1 MPDET
6 LNTVAAPESVQEE
19 TPAVEAVQEA
29 APQEVKV
36 KPVYTAD
43 SDTLRR
49 IFAGA
54 AAVFGLILT
63 AALMINVA
71 LSGGS
76 GGQSAQ
82 ANAPNVAI
90 MDKYDMYIT
99 NEVSNALEGVLDIE
113 KVYFLSDD
121 DLVAPKP
128 NAACYGEAASPAEL
142 QWLLD
147 DAAELLAGQETLFST
162 ETPAWEGMP
171 VKYYLDDTILVITWK
186 QIIDRSLF
194 TISEVKISHASQ
206 FRRFLAG
213 GEYGSDKQYVTTEMA
228 QSVNSVVA
236 CSGDFYKFR
245 RYGVIVY
252 DGKVERYE
260 NTHVDTCFIDKN
272 GDLLFAYRG
281 DFADEA
287 EAQKF
292 VDDNDVRFSL
302 AFGPVLVDNGEAC
315 APASY
320 GLGEIND
327 EYTRA
332 AICQMDSLHYLMVN
346 ISQEGGYGRR
356 QTIANFA
363 KQVESF
369 GCEKA
374 YALDGGQT
382 SVIAMD
388 GQLVS
393 RPDFGTQRQISD
405 IIYFA
410 TALPDGE

>member
-1 MPDET
+1 M
-6 LNTVAAPESVQEE
+6 
-19 TPAVEAVQEA
+19 
-29 APQEVKV
+29 
-36 KPVYTAD
+36 
-43 SDTLRR
+43 
-49 IFAGA
+49 
-54 AAVFGLILT
+54 
-63 AALMINVA
+63 
-71 LSGGS
+71 
-76 GGQSAQ
+76 
-82 ANAPNVAI
+82 
-90 MDKYDMYIT
+90 
-99 NEVSNALEGVLDIE
+99 
-113 KVYFLSDD
+113 
-121 DLVAPKP
+121 
-128 NAACYGEAASPAEL
+128 
-142 QWLLD
+142 
-147 DAAELLAGQETLFST
+147 
-162 ETPAWEGMP
+162 
-171 VKYYLDDTILVITWK
+171 
-186 QIIDRSLF
+186 
-194 TISEVKISHASQ
+194 
-206 FRRFLAG
+206 
-213 GEYGSDKQYVTTEMA
+213 
-228 QSVNSVVA
+228 
-236 CSGDFYKFR
+236 
-245 RYGVIVY
+245 
-252 DGKVERYE
+252 
-260 NTHVDTCFIDKN
+260 DTCFIDKN